1 MYRCC
6 KLVLLLCSGHKLA
19 RAVVLCLTFITLLCM
34 FVAVPMVFIAQARHD
49 IWKDSGLENAAFFTV
64 DFHFGWRGF
73 ETLPPAYKKLKDKLN
88 GIDSCTAVSV
98 DYGEIYLSDTDIQAV
113 LCIYPEALR
122 RRIQT
127 PLSEGSFEAAEEDG
141 VLPVVLDSRLKS
153 RYAIGDKISVQCSWN
168 IAGYLTKVEKVA
180 TITGFLTS
188 DNDHIST
195 LGGSTAQMLQYYASK
210 AIGNDSYVVLVSDT
224 AFPSKPYTGDCTSM
238 LLFPPAG
245 ESVEPYLD
253 HWRQEIAG
261 LGLGQIDS
269 YTDIRTSDLWTM
281 SVLANVDFY
290 LLTAWL
296 MVLTTASLIGFSLMQ
311 TEVLRQRMSMFG
323 LMGMSKGRM
332 LAYIAAG
339 CYAPFWIA
347 SALGLIAGN
356 TMAMY
361 MYMDYSAAMGRTTLA
376 GLAVT
381 MLPHTLALCID
392 CTRVV
397 RMDFLKQ
404 WNAGRS

>member
-1 MYRCC
+1 MYRHC
-6 KLVLLLCSGHKLA
+6 KLVHMLCSGHKLA

-34 FVAVPMVFIAQARHD
+34 FVAVPMVFIAQSRHD
-49 IWKDSGLENAAFFTV
+49 IWKGSGLENAAFFTA
-64 DFHFGWRGF
+64 DFRFGWRGF
-73 ETLPPAYKKLKDKLN
+73 ETLPPAYGKLKDRLN
-88 GIDSCTAVSV
+88 EMDSCTAVSV

-122 RRIQT
+122 QRIQT
-127 PLSEGSFEAAEEDG
+127 PLSEGNFKATAEDG
-141 VLPVVLDSRLKS
+141 ALSIVLDSRLKG

-168 IAGYLTKVEKVA
+168 IAGSFTEVERTA
-180 TITGFLTS
+180 TITGFLTR

-195 LGGSTAQMLQYYASK
+195 LGGSTAQMLQYYAAK
-210 AIGNDSYVVLVSDT
+210 AIGDDSYVVLVSDT

-238 LLFPPAG
+238 LLLPPAG
-245 ESVEPYLD
+245 ESVESYID

-261 LGLGQIDS
+261 MGLGQIDS

-311 TEVLRQRMSMFG
+311 TELLRQRLSMFG
-323 LMGMSKGRM
+323 LIGMSKGRM

-339 CYAPFWIA
+339 CYAPFWIV

-356 TMAMY
+356 AMAMY
-361 MYMDYSAAMGRTTLA
+361 TYMDYSAVMGRTTLA

-381 MLPHTLALCID
+381 MLPHTLALCVD
-392 CTRVV
+392 CIRVV